1 VYAYITKLLTKGGGI
16 QGRRPRLSN
25 VDQCSKP
32 AKMKRGAG
40 CPAPL

>member
-1 VYAYITKLLTKGGGI
+1 VYAYITKLLTKGGI

-25 VDQCSKP
+25 ENQCSKP